1 MRKVNVAIFTSET
14 AGTVGVS
21 IQDDAAQLPRGRY
34 LLASL
39 TGNLEGSIELMVL
52 RERH

>member
-1 MRKVNVAIFTSET
+1 MFEQPPILDVRIFYP
-14 AGTVGVS
+14 GDV
-21 IQDDAAQLPRGRY
+21 AQLPRGRY